1 MEAWFPDSLIGQ
13 RLEHY
18 DIEELLG
25 VGGMAHVYLAR
36 DTLLG
41 REVAIKALAPE
52 FLTHDAAIERF
63 RREAQ
68 RVAALEHPHIAPVL
82 HMIEEGHHL
91 YLVMPLFVESL
102 RERLQRPQRLE
113 MAEAVRLVSEVGSAL
128 AIAHAQGLV
137 HRDVKPGNILLDQDG
152 KAFLCDFGVACKAKV
167 TDDADTLTLAGSG
180 LPVGT
185 PLYMAPEQLRGDE
198 LDHRADIYALGVV
211 LYQALTGRTPHSG
224 NSLIAIATAAL
235 TNPIIP
241 PSALNPAV
249 SAPVERVILRALSR
263 RPEDRYPNVARF
275 VEALQAAAQN
285 ATKATP
291 LTMLAPLWRSKQ
303 SAVQSLRAISQRR
316 SPHIGWPG
324 LTVGALALTLA
335 LAGGLAFAAATET
348 PRAVG
353 PTAYTSGSGYE
364 RALIPA
370 ATEIPTATATQ
381 APKPKPTKTPS
392 ATNPSA
398 ALPPLSMSALHL
410 GKANGHGH
418 ECSGSQTITN
428 TGVQPIAW
436 QWVTISPAPDA
447 SMAFSVNTSR
457 QVSGLPANRSP
468 GVAPGGA
475 DHLNVRMK
483 CAGQT
488 FTVTLRDSLGRTQ
501 QITVTSESSG
511 SSDSSGHSKSG
522 HSGSRGDSDGGSD
535 SDSSDN

>member
-18 DIEELLG
+18 DIERLLG

-82 HMIEEGHHL
+82 HMIEVGDHL

-102 RERLQRPQRLE
+102 RERLQRAQRLE

-128 AIAHAQGLV
+128 AIAHSQGLV
-137 HRDVKPGNILLDQDG
+137 HRDVKPGNILLDQEG
-152 KAFLCDFGVACKAKV
+152 RAFLCDFGVACKAKV
-167 TDDADTLTLAGSG
+167 TEDADTLTLAGSG

-185 PLYMAPEQLRGDE
+185 PLYMAPEQLLGDE

-211 LYQALTGRTPHSG
+211 LYQALTGRTPHTG
-224 NSLIAIATAAL
+224 NSLIAIATATL
-235 TNPIIP
+235 TDPITP
-241 PSALNPAV
+241 PSALNPEV
-249 SAPVERVILRALSR
+249 PAPVERVILRALSR
-263 RPEDRYPNVARF
+263 RPADRYPNVARF
-275 VEALQAAAQN
+275 VEALQTAVQN

-291 LTMLAPLWRSKQ
+291 LTMLAPQRMLAPLWRSKQ
-303 SAVQSLRAISQRR
+303 SAVQSPRAISQRR
-316 SPHIGWPG
+316 SPRIGWSGP
-324 LTVGALALTLA
+324 TMAALALILA
-335 LAGGLAFAAATET
+335 LVGGFAFAAATET

-353 PTAYTSGSGYE
+353 PTARTSESGYE

-370 ATEIPTATATQ
+370 ATETPAATATQ
-381 APKPKPTKTPS
+381 TPAPKPTKTPS
-392 ATNPSA
+392 ATKPSA

-410 GKANGHGH
+410 VKAKGHGH

-428 TGVQPIAW
+428 TGAQRITW
-436 QWVTISPAPDA
+436 QWAAISPAPHP
-447 SMAFSVNTSR
+447 SLVYGVNAPA
-457 QVSGLPANRSP
+457 QLNGLPANRSL

-475 DHLNVRMK
+475 DQLNVRMK

-501 QITVTSESSG
+501 QITVTSDSSG
-511 SSDSSGHSKSG
+511 SSGSSGHSD
-522 HSGSRGDSDGGSD
+522 SRGGSDGGSGD
-535 SDSSDN
+535 SDS